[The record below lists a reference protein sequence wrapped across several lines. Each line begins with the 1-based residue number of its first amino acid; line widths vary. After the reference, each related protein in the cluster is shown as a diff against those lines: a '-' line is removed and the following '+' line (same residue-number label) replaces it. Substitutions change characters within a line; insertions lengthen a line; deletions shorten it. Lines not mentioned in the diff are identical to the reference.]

1 VSTSSAA
8 HTSPSPGRR
17 PPTLP
22 ALPANG
28 PDTPASGGHHT
39 GSGEGHHSPPPVA
52 RATLVATAIVALQA
66 VLLLAFA
73 WPALETAP
81 RDVPMVVAGPAAAA
95 DQVAASLESAPP
107 GAFEVTRVDDAAA
120 AEQALRD
127 REAYGAVVLGP
138 DGPTML
144 VAGAASP
151 AVAQLLTTAA
161 QQQAAAEG
169 RTADVVDVVPADPD
183 DPRGV
188 ALTAGL
194 LPIVMTSIAAGAVL
208 ALVVRRRGAVLVGLL
223 AYSALAGL
231 AVTAILQLWFD
242 ALPGS
247 YLVNAGVVALLAL
260 AMSAAVAGAT
270 AVAGRIG
277 LVVTAAT
284 IFLLGNPLSGLA
296 SAPEMLPQPW
306 GALGQLLPPGAGGSM
321 LRSVAW
327 FDGAAAALPVWVL
340 ATWALA
346 GLLLVA
352 VAPSRTGELTAGG
365 EEVED
370 REPARS

>member
-1 VSTSSAA
+1 MSTSSAA
-8 HTSPSPGRR
+8 HTDPGPGHT
-17 PPTLP
+17 PPTPP
-22 ALPANG
+22 ATG
-28 PDTPASGGHHT
+28 PDTPSSGDHHT
-39 GSGEGHHSPPPVA
+39 GSNDGHHHPPPVA

-81 RDVPMVVAGPAAAA
+81 RDVPLVVAGPAAAA
-95 DQVAASLESAPP
+95 DQVAASLESAQP
-107 GAFEVTRVDDAAA
+107 GALPAGGPDRNARRPGEVTRVDDAAA

-127 REAYGAVVLGP
+127 REAYGAVVPGP

-144 VAGAASP
+144 VAAAASP

-169 RTADVVDVVPADPD
+169 RTAEVVDVVPADPD

-208 ALVVRRRGAVLVGLL
+208 ALVVRRRGAVVVGLL
-223 AYSALAGL
+223 TYSALAGL

-277 LVVTAAT
+277 LVVAAAT

-306 GALGQLLPPGAGGSM
+306 GALGQLLPPGAGGS
-321 LRSVAW
+321 LIRSVAW
-327 FDGAAAALPVWVL
+327 FDAAAAALPAWVL

-352 VAPSRTGELTAGG
+352 VAPP
-365 EEVED
+365 V
-370 REPARS
+370 REN

>member
-1 VSTSSAA
+1 MSTSSAA
-8 HTSPSPGRR
+8 HTDPGPGHT
-17 PPTLP
+17 PPTPP
-22 ALPANG
+22 ATG
-28 PDTPASGGHHT
+28 PDTPSSGDHHT
-39 GSGEGHHSPPPVA
+39 GSNDGHHHPPPVA

-81 RDVPMVVAGPAAAA
+81 RDVPLVVAGPAAAA
-95 DQVAASLESAPP
+95 DQVAASLESAQP

-127 REAYGAVVLGP
+127 REAYGAVVPGP

-144 VAGAASP
+144 VAAAASP

-169 RTADVVDVVPADPD
+169 RTAEVVDVVPADPD

-247 YLVNAGVVALLAL
+247 YFVNAGVVALLAL

-270 AVAGRIG
+270 AVAGRVG
-277 LVVTAAT
+277 LVVVAAT

-306 GALGQLLPPGAGGSM
+306 GALGQLLPPGAGGSL

-327 FDGAAAALPVWVL
+327 FDGAAAALPAWVL

-365 EEVED
+365 EELQD
-370 REPARS
+370 REPARA

>member
-1 VSTSSAA
+1 MSTSSA
-8 HTSPSPGRR
+8 HT
-17 PPTLP
+17 
-22 ALPANG
+22 
-28 PDTPASGGHHT
+28 
-39 GSGEGHHSPPPVA
+39 PPPLA
-52 RATLVATAIVALQA
+52 RATLLATAVVVVQA

-81 RDVPMVVAGPAAAA
+81 RDLPLVVAGPAAAA
-95 DQVAASLESAPP
+95 DQVAVSLESAQP

-138 DGPTML
+138 EGPTTL
-144 VAGAASP
+144 VAGAAGP
-151 AVAQLLTTAA
+151 TVAQLLTTAA
-161 QQQAAAEG
+161 QQQAAAESV
-169 RTADVVDVVPADPD
+169 TAEVVDVVPADPD

-208 ALVVRRRGAVLVGLL
+208 ALVVRRRGAVAVGLL
-223 AYSALAGL
+223 TYSGLAGL
-231 AVTAILQLWFD
+231 AVTAILQLWFG

-247 YLVNAGVVALLAL
+247 YLANAGVVALVAL

-277 LVVTAAT
+277 LVLVAGTV
-284 IFLLGNPLSGLA
+284 FLLGNPLSGLA

-306 GALGQLLPPGAGGSM
+306 GALGQLLPPGAGGSL

-327 FDGAAAALPVWVL
+327 FDGAAAASPAWVL
-340 ATWALA
+340 TAWAVA

-352 VAPSRTGELTAGG
+352 AVPSRTGDRRRV
-365 EEVED
+365 VED
-370 REPARS
+370 AAEPEPVRA

>member
-1 VSTSSAA
+1 VSTSSTA
-8 HTSPSPGRR
+8 HPVPSPGPRTTSPGPR
-17 PPTLP
+17 PAP
-22 ALPANG
+22 
-28 PDTPASGGHHT
+28 PASGHDTPSPGGHHD
-39 GSGEGHHSPPPVA
+39 PPPVA

-81 RDVPMVVAGPAAAA
+81 RDVPLVVAGPAAAA
-95 DQVAASLESAPP
+95 EQVAASLESAQP
-107 GAFEVTRVDDAAA
+107 GAFEVTRVDDAAT

-161 QQQAAAEG
+161 QQQAAGEG
-169 RTADVVDVVPADPD
+169 RTAEVVDVVPADAD

-242 ALPGS
+242 ALPGG

-270 AVAGRIG
+270 AVAGRVG
-277 LVVTAAT
+277 LVVAAAT
-284 IFLLGNPLSGLA
+284 IFLLGNPLSGLV

-306 GALGQLLPPGAGGSM
+306 GALGQLLPPGAGGSL

-327 FDGAAAALPVWVL
+327 FDGAAAALPAWVL

-352 VAPSRTGELTAGG
+352 VAPSRTGELTPTG
-365 EEVED
+365 EAAED
-370 REPARS
+370 REPVRA